1 MKELLQVLLFIAK
14 QNNIPLCYNTE
25 DGKFYIIGD
34 KDGELTRLHP
44 ITDTSLT
51 VATFTPSALLTTN
64 SAETAWKRALNGILT
79 ESERDCNG
87 ITTGLQRDNNGIAT
101 GLQRDNNAAEMEQQ
115 RAFIGA
121 GKVNLR
127 PFADT
132 APAGVAGIAANVE
145 KLLNKAFNGTNK
157 PATIDKLIKLHHA
170 AEMYAKNGNIYK
182 LRETETR
189 LAGIVAKQGAIK
201 TSEQTIARRAA
212 RRKLFIKIAAFLLIT
227 ASTAGWFY
235 LRRPQPPPT
244 AASAETVS
252 ESCPTPALAAAFAEI
267 ENETGKR
274 IYPAGRRCI
283 ENAAAAAGIE
293 NNKQAIKELIKKN
306 LK

>member
-25 DGKFYIIGD
+25 DGKFYTIGD
-34 KDGELTRLHP
+34 KEGEVTRLHP
-44 ITDTSLT
+44 ISDTSLT
-51 VATFTPSALLTTN
+51 VATFAPSALLTTN
-64 SAETAWKRALNGILT
+64 STETAWKRALNGILT
-79 ESERDCNG
+79 ESERD
-87 ITTGLQRDNNGIAT
+87 NNGIAT
-101 GLQRDNNAAEMEQQ
+101 GLQRDCNVDEMEQQ

-132 APAGVAGIAANVE
+132 APADVASIAANVE

-170 AEMYAKNGNIYK
+170 AEMYAKQGNIYK

-212 RRKLFIKIAAFLLIT
+212 RRKLLIKIAVFLLIT

-235 LRRPQPPPT
+235 IRRPQPPPT

-252 ESCPTPALAAAFAEI
+252 ESYPTPALAAAFAEI
-267 ENETGKR
+267 ENETGKK

>member
-1 MKELLQVLLFIAK
+1 MKELLQVLLFLAK

-25 DGKFYIIGD
+25 DGKFYIIGE
-34 KDGELTRLHP
+34 KEGEVTRLHP

-51 VATFTPSALLTTN
+51 VATFAPSALLTTN
-64 SAETAWKRALNGILT
+64 STETAWKRALNGILT
-79 ESERDCNG
+79 GLQRDNNG
-87 ITTGLQRDNNGIAT
+87 ITTGLQRDNNAV
-101 GLQRDNNAAEMEQQ
+101 EMEQQ

-132 APAGVAGIAANVE
+132 APADVAGIAANVE

-170 AEMYAKNGNIYK
+170 AEMYAKNGNLYK

-235 LRRPQPPPT
+235 CRRPQPPPT

-252 ESCPTPALAAAFAEI
+252 ESPTPALAAAFAEI
-267 ENETGKR
+267 ENETRKR

-293 NNKQAIKELIKKN
+293 NDKQAIKELIKKN